1 MSGAAPLSEKI
12 SAEAATGLKCIV
24 KQAYGLTETS
34 PATHITRDSRVKAG
48 AVGPCLP
55 NTECQIVST
64 ETGQPLGPNA
74 RGEVWLRGPQ
84 VMLG

>member
-1 MSGAAPLSEKI
+1 MSGAAPLSKEL
-12 SAEAATGLKCIV
+12 SAEAATRLKCIV

-34 PATHITRDSRVKAG
+34 PTTHIIPESRRKAG

-64 ETGQPLGPNA
+64 ETGQPLGPGA